1 MIECIGI
8 LKCLHLIILLH
19 IFTAGVNLKDLI
31 SFWTGVDVLP
41 TDNRRLV
48 VKFATDERPM
58 PFSRTCFNTI
68 ILPTIYSDY
77 VQFKENMDTA
87 LKYGYKGFSDL

>member
-1 MIECIGI
+1 VLTFVYIVT
-8 LKCLHLIILLH
+8 H
-19 IFTAGVNLKDLI
+19 ISAGVDLKDLI

-68 ILPTIYSDY
+68 TLPTVYSDY
-77 VQFKENMDTA
+77 AQFKENMDTA